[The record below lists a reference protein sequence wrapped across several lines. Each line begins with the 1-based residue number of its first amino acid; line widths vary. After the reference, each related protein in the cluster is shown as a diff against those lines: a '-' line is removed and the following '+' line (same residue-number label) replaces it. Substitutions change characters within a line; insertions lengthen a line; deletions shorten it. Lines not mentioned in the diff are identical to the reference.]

1 MKLSILHKGLMIVSV
16 PLLFEALFVAV
27 LVSQIDQTAIHINR
41 EMRSHDIIIAV
52 ETVLKEIAAS
62 TTTAII
68 YNVSRRPDLLA
79 RLEESHEEIRSS
91 SARLMRLTRD
101 DDMERSEAA
110 RLNAS
115 ARDWIKNQ
123 EKVVN
128 SDPKN
133 RLGAFFATSGN
144 VGNLLLVHSEGSS
157 KTIIERE
164 RQIQTVEPQLF
175 RDSIFR
181 IQILLLFGAVV
192 NITITF
198 FLARYFA
205 RYISQRLD
213 NVLTNTFK
221 LGARME
227 LNPPMRGDDEIAEL
241 DQALH
246 QTASE
251 IMEFETFK
259 EQLIGVVSHEMRTP
273 LTSIQGTLTLLQ
285 AGAMGDYPQTLH
297 RSVDE
302 TQTQL
307 TRLIHLVNDLL
318 LVERLES
325 GSQVIKQENINL
337 PDLIRQSYERV
348 LNEWSPACPALNME
362 ANTEK
367 NSVEL
372 TTVGD
377 SMLLEKAFTIL
388 LLASQARMSAQRESL
403 VLVEPGKDG
412 INIIIEDQGPP
423 IDEHE
428 RLQYFSKTS
437 QQMTSLNC
445 PHLDVLSGAL
455 AKAII
460 TAHGGKLDLSSESTS
475 TAFTIWLPYRR
486 NAND

>member
-1 MKLSILHKGLMIVSV
+1 
-16 PLLFEALFVAV
+16 
-27 LVSQIDQTAIHINR
+27 
-41 EMRSHDIIIAV
+41 IIIAV
-52 ETVLKEIAAS
+52 ETILKEIAAS

-68 YNVSRRPDLLA
+68 YNVSRRPDLLT

-115 ARDWIKNQ
+115 ARDWIKNH

-133 RLGAFFATSGN
+133 RLGAFVATSGN

-157 KTIIERE
+157 KTIIDRE

-251 IMEFETFK
+251 IMEFESFK

-285 AGAMGDYPQTLH
+285 AGAMGDYPQALH

-337 PDLIRQSYERV
+337 PYLI
-348 LNEWSPACPALNME
+348 
-362 ANTEK
+362 
-367 NSVEL
+367 
-372 TTVGD
+372 
-377 SMLLEKAFTIL
+377 
-388 LLASQARMSAQRESL
+388 
-403 VLVEPGKDG
+403 
-412 INIIIEDQGPP
+412 
-423 IDEHE
+423 
-428 RLQYFSKTS
+428 
-437 QQMTSLNC
+437 
-445 PHLDVLSGAL
+445 
-455 AKAII
+455 
-460 TAHGGKLDLSSESTS
+460 
-475 TAFTIWLPYRR
+475 
-486 NAND
+486 